1 MVSLLFYT
9 TFFFL
14 FHESWCHWLHCWLR
28 CIRLAKAGG
37 GGEEVQILGGTG
49 FELVGNRSLP
59 SERTFAPKRMLRWP
73 EFIVVGT
80 FVLLARE

>member
-1 MVSLLFYT
+1 M
-9 TFFFL
+9 
-14 FHESWCHWLHCWLR
+14 
-28 CIRLAKAGG
+28 
-37 GGEEVQILGGTG
+37 QILGGTG